1 MKKETFFD
9 FISIVDGI
17 GKRYS
22 SQQRYIDAQKFYL
35 ESLELK
41 KKVLGNQS
49 QEYINSLIDLGMSFS
64 QQSDYNRSREYYNE
78 VISILIKIKKENTKE
93 FSFAFE
99 DLAGGYRYEG
109 NYDKAE
115 NYYLQKIKIDE
126 NIFGKSSKEY
136 LNSLKLIAGNYFTK
150 GDFNNAEKYYLKL
163 INHIDDKNSYEYL
176 ESLIGLANFYLEL
189 RISEKAFYY
198 LSRSDILFS
207 QLKVKLR
214 ENDLMHYYIQR
225 AWYNYYTEIK
235 DYKNALVLALAKV
248 KLLEKNPLFPTTSN
262 AYSKDLRELALAYE
276 NLEDFKNSDKYL
288 LQSYEIRKKNIGEN
302 PRNDATL
309 LSSLALMYE
318 RNKDFNSAEKY
329 FLQSIKMTEEKL
341 NVNMPFYD
349 DLLYE
354 TATFYNNYSEPLKA
368 IPYLNKI
375 FIKNKLDINE
385 AISFLSVNEFNDI
398 RKQQDSKL
406 NFIFSFLNKYPTQY
420 PEINIGCYENEL
432 LIKNLSLRNQQRI
445 AKSIQKSGE
454 ITLQNKYKQFLGN
467 KKQIA
472 SINILP
478 IAQRPANYEQ
488 LTTTTETLEK
498 ELTRLSSNFA
508 EAKNALAVNWKQ
520 IQEKLQPN
528 EIAIDLVVF
537 NYYNKKW
544 TDSIVYSAFVVGKG
558 FKAPKYIPLFEQKQ
572 LEFLL
577 SRNKNQTDNNKI
589 DNQYAD
595 KAISD
600 LFLKPLQNEL
610 KGITSI
616 YLSPSGLGHQI
627 NFSALP
633 VSETQTLGDKFK
645 VHILGSNAELV
656 NYKVAS
662 LDKKTNLELLLYG
675 NIDYDK
681 SDVKNKIIT
690 DTLGTN
696 NIEFVALTTRST
708 NTAKLKYLAGSK
720 IEINKIN
727 TLAQQNNFKSTI
739 IEDKNAN
746 EESIKALDG
755 STKPFVLHLATH
767 GFFFP
772 DPKIEIPQN
781 LTIEESPK
789 KSFYKLADDPM
800 MRSGLLFAGANKF
813 WGKPNEN
820 ITTDDG
826 ILTASEISNLDLSA
840 CQLVVM
846 SACETGL
853 GDINGSEGVFGL
865 QRAFKMA
872 GVKNIIMSLWKIDDE
887 KTVEFFDVFY
897 SNCFVGTSIHEAFQM
912 AQAKMKM
919 KYSPYYWAGFVL
931 LE

>member
-1 MKKETFFD
+1 
-9 FISIVDGI
+9 
-17 GKRYS
+17 
-22 SQQRYIDAQKFYL
+22 
-35 ESLELK
+35 
-41 KKVLGNQS
+41 
-49 QEYINSLIDLGMSFS
+49 
-64 QQSDYNRSREYYNE
+64 
-78 VISILIKIKKENTKE
+78 
-93 FSFAFE
+93 
-99 DLAGGYRYEG
+99 
-109 NYDKAE
+109 
-115 NYYLQKIKIDE
+115 
-126 NIFGKSSKEY
+126 
-136 LNSLKLIAGNYFTK
+136 
-150 GDFNNAEKYYLKL
+150 
-163 INHIDDKNSYEYL
+163 
-176 ESLIGLANFYLEL
+176 
-189 RISEKAFYY
+189 
-198 LSRSDILFS
+198 
-207 QLKVKLR
+207 
-214 ENDLMHYYIQR
+214 
-225 AWYNYYTEIK
+225 
-235 DYKNALVLALAKV
+235 
-248 KLLEKNPLFPTTSN
+248 
-262 AYSKDLRELALAYE
+262 
-276 NLEDFKNSDKYL
+276 
-288 LQSYEIRKKNIGEN
+288 
-302 PRNDATL
+302 
-309 LSSLALMYE
+309 
-318 RNKDFNSAEKY
+318 
-329 FLQSIKMTEEKL
+329 
-341 NVNMPFYD
+341 
-349 DLLYE
+349 
-354 TATFYNNYSEPLKA
+354 
-368 IPYLNKI
+368 
-375 FIKNKLDINE
+375 
-385 AISFLSVNEFNDI
+385 
-398 RKQQDSKL
+398 
-406 NFIFSFLNKYPTQY
+406 
-420 PEINIGCYENEL
+420 
-432 LIKNLSLRNQQRI
+432 
-445 AKSIQKSGE
+445 
-454 ITLQNKYKQFLGN
+454 
-467 KKQIA
+467 
-472 SINILP
+472 
-478 IAQRPANYEQ
+478 
-488 LTTTTETLEK
+488 
-498 ELTRLSSNFA
+498 
-508 EAKNALAVNWKQ
+508 
-520 IQEKLQPN
+520 
-528 EIAIDLVVF
+528 
-537 NYYNKKW
+537 
-544 TDSIVYSAFVVGKG
+544 
-558 FKAPKYIPLFEQKQ
+558 
-572 LEFLL
+572 LL
-577 SRNKNQTDNNKI
+577 SRNKNQSDNNKI

-633 VSETQTLGDKFK
+633 VSESQTLGDKFK
-645 VHILGSNAELV
+645 VHILGSTAELV
-656 NYKVAS
+656 NYKTAS

-690 DTLGTN
+690 DTLATN

-708 NTAKLKYLAGSK
+708 NTDKLKYLAGSK

-781 LTIEESPK
+781 LTVEESPK
-789 KSFYKLADDPM
+789 KSFYKLAEDPM

-897 SNCFVGTSIHEAFQM
+897 DNCFSGKNIHEAFQL
-912 AQAKMKM
+912 AQTQMKA